1 MPAGRIGGITV
12 GTCAKGNGMSY
23 NTPPQIAAVAIDSG
37 VTKAGLP
44 AGRALVAG
52 FLAGAY
58 IAFASLLAIIV
69 SAGLKPEQWGGLIT
83 LVTGLAFS
91 LGLILVLVA
100 GSELVTGNMALIPIA
115 VFAGKVKVSRMLHNW
130 FFVTIGNLAG
140 SLFVAYFLA
149 DKTGVLAKTGSVT
162 ATEGYARLGA
172 LAMGKAVTEN
182 HLEQLLRAV
191 GCNWLVCLAVWMALA
206 ADDIGGKVLAIFFP
220 ITAFVAL
227 GFDHVVAN
235 MFFLP
240 AAVFANVPG
249 IGWSDVLHNL
259 ALAFVGNFVG
269 ATVFVAGAYWWL
281 YGRDEE
287 ETATHARG
295 TSGNGVVGAERARSA
310 TGG

>member
-1 MPAGRIGGITV
+1 MT
-12 GTCAKGNGMSY
+12 Y
-23 NTPPQIAAVAIDSG
+23 NTPPQITAVAIESG
-37 VTKAGLP
+37 ITKAALP
-44 AGRALVAG
+44 PGRALVGG

-58 IAFASLLAIIV
+58 IAFASLLAVIV
-69 SAGLKPEQWGGLIT
+69 SAGLNPTQWGGLIT

-91 LGLILVLVA
+91 LGLILVLIA

-191 GCNWLVCLAVWMALA
+191 GCNWLVCVAVWMTLA
-206 ADDIGGKVLAIFFP
+206 ATDVAGKVLAIIFP

-240 AAVFANVPG
+240 AAWFLHTGGVTLGNMLLNLLVAF
-249 IGWSDVLHNL
+249 IGN
-259 ALAFVGNFVG
+259 AIG
-269 ATVFVAGAYWWL
+269 AGLFVAGAYWYL
-281 YGRDEE
+281 Y
-287 ETATHARG
+287 ARNAPAPSPAPPG
-295 TSGNGVVGAERARSA
+295 H
-310 TGG
+310 

>member
-1 MPAGRIGGITV
+1 
-12 GTCAKGNGMSY
+12 MSY
-23 NTPPQIAAVAIDSG
+23 HTPPQIAAAAIESG
-37 VTKAGLP
+37 VTKAALP
-44 AGRALVAG
+44 PGKALVGG

-58 IAFASLLAIIV
+58 IGFASLLAVIV

-100 GSELVTGNMALIPIA
+100 GSELVTGNMAMIPIA
-115 VFAGKVKVSRMLHNW
+115 VFAGKAKVSRMLHNW
-130 FFVTIGNLAG
+130 LFVTIGNLAG

-191 GCNWLVCLAVWMALA
+191 GCNWLVCLAVWMTLA
-206 ADDIGGKVLAIFFP
+206 ATDVAGKVLAIVFP

-240 AAVFANVPG
+240 AAWFLHTGGVTLGNMLLNLLVAF
-249 IGWSDVLHNL
+249 IGN
-259 ALAFVGNFVG
+259 AVG
-269 ATVFVAGAYWWL
+269 AGLFVAGGYWYL
-281 YGRDEE
+281 YGRNAPAP
-287 ETATHARG
+287 TPAPP
-295 TSGNGVVGAERARSA
+295 GN
-310 TGG
+310 